1 MNILYFI
8 NIHFISHSIH
18 HATREENID
27 KNYCVITIT
36 EWLMYCCNI
45 NVMGSPPP
53 PISGRRLQMKQLA
66 QATEVRDRDE
76 ASTQPQQQ
84 ETPKRYFN
92 ILHLNKTTP
101 YAPGLE
107 IL

>member
-1 MNILYFI
+1 
-8 NIHFISHSIH
+8 
-18 HATREENID
+18 
-27 KNYCVITIT
+27 
-36 EWLMYCCNI
+36 MYCCNI

-66 QATEVRDRDE
+66 QAAEVRDRDE

-92 ILHLNKTTP
+92 ILYTTFEQNNTLCSRTRDSIAFLNGH
-101 YAPGLE
+101 YGQF
-107 IL
+107 